1 MKIGDT
7 VRFLSEVGGGR
18 VSGFKGKDIVLVEDE
33 DGFEIPM
40 LMSDVVVI
48 DEEDEAD
55 RFTSGGSVGG
65 SSNRGEYGAA
75 TYASTGKPD
84 GNAAGYADMGKSS
97 GKSAVTSASPA
108 VVAGGVAEGAVSLP
122 GHDRLNLYLAF
133 LPIEVKEMS
142 QTNFEMYLVNDSNY
156 FAQVLLMNAEGAGWH
171 ARFCGTLEP
180 NSKLFVEEF
189 DRTVLNDLER
199 LCLQMIAWKQDKTF
213 TLKPAVS
220 SELRLDLT
228 KFYKLHVF
236 QPNEFF
242 RDPNWTLP
250 FVEDDKPLRSA
261 FVEAGQVREALLTPK
276 VKEADQPKPSKPKKK
291 EPEGPLEVNLHI
303 EELMDTTAGLSAGDM
318 LMAQMNEFR
327 RVMDANVK
335 KPGQQ
340 IVFIHGKGEGVL
352 RKNIL
357 QELKYRYKGCT
368 AQDASFREYGFGA
381 TLVKVGANI

>member
-48 DEEDEAD
+48 AEDIPAD
-55 RFTSGGSVGG
+55 PVTAPSRRKGTESP
-65 SSNRGEYGAA
+65 ELMAAKQGAPLPRKGA
-75 TYASTGKPD
+75 
-84 GNAAGYADMGKSS
+84 
-97 GKSAVTSASPA
+97 
-108 VVAGGVAEGAVSLP
+108 VAEPSPSPEAQNGLGRPSLAP
-122 GHDRLNLYLAF
+122 ADLRGHDTLNLYLSF
-133 LPIEVKEMS
+133 LPVEVKEIS
-142 QTNFEMYLVNDSNY
+142 HTTFEAYLVNDSNY
-156 FAQVLLMNAEGAGWH
+156 FVQVLLMNAEGAGWH
-171 ARFCGTLEP
+171 ARFCGTVEP

-189 DRTVLNDLER
+189 DRSQLNDLER
-199 LCLQMIAWKQDKTF
+199 LCLQTIAWKQDKAF
-213 TLKPAVS
+213 TLKPALS

-236 QPNEFF
+236 QPNAFF
-242 RDPNWTLP
+242 RDPNLTLP
-250 FVEDDKPLRSA
+250 FVEGDKPLRSVFA
-261 FVEAGQVREALLTPK
+261 DAGQVREALLTPK
-276 VKEADQPKPSKPKKK
+276 DKDAAPAVKDADKPKPAKKQK
-291 EPEGPLEVNLHI
+291 KQEPEGPLEVNLHI

-318 LMAQMNEFR
+318 LMVQMKEFR
-327 RVMDANVK
+327 RVMDEYSS
-335 KPGQQ
+335 KPGREV
-340 IVFIHGKGEGVL
+340 VFIHGKGEGVL

-381 TLVKVGANI
+381 TLVKVGNPPRQ

>member
-18 VSGFKGKDIVLVEDE
+18 VSGFKGKDIVLVEDA

-40 LMSDVVVI
+40 LLSDVVLI
-48 DEEDEAD
+48 EENADEPD
-55 RFTSGGSVGG
+55 RPS
-65 SSNRGEYGAA
+65 
-75 TYASTGKPD
+75 KPVSP
-84 GNAAGYADMGKSS
+84 K
-97 GKSAVTSASPA
+97 PA
-108 VVAGGVAEGAVSLP
+108 VSSSLGKGGTTSSAPAGFFDSQAGNISGTRVNNSIP
-122 GHDRLNLYLAF
+122 GHDHLNLYLSF
-133 LPIEVKEMS
+133 LPIEVKEIS
-142 QTNFEMYLVNDSNY
+142 QTSFEAYLVNDSNY
-156 FAQVLLMNAEGAGWH
+156 YVQVLLMNAEGAGWH
-171 ARFCGTLEP
+171 ARFCGTVEP

-189 DRTVLNDLER
+189 DRTILNDLER
-199 LCLQMIAWKQDKTF
+199 LCLQTIAWKQDKAF
-213 TLKPAVS
+213 TLKPATS

-261 FVEAGQVREALLTPK
+261 FVDADQVRDALLSPKDKGKGSMPK
-276 VKEADQPKPSKPKKK
+276 VKDADQPKPAKPKKK
-291 EPEGPLEVNLHI
+291 VPEGPIEVNLHI
-303 EELMDTTAGLSAGDM
+303 EELMDTTAGLSSGDM

-327 RVMDANVK
+327 RVMDENIK

-368 AQDASFREYGFGA
+368 VQDASFREYGFGA
-381 TLVKVGANI
+381 TMVKIGSNS

>member
-18 VSGFKGKDIVLVEDE
+18 VSGFKGKNIVLVEDE

-40 LMSDVVVI
+40 LINDVVVI
-48 DEEDEAD
+48 ENEDYESDKPQKPAPSPGKD
-55 RFTSGGSVGG
+55 VT
-65 SSNRGEYGAA
+65 SNRSAA
-75 TYASTGKPD
+75 P
-84 GNAAGYADMGKSS
+84 
-97 GKSAVTSASPA
+97 ASPQ
-108 VVAGGVAEGAVSLP
+108 VSRKPGWSGEEAGKEEISIPQVSSLP
-122 GHDRLNLYLAF
+122 GHDHLNLYLSF
-133 LPIEVKEMS
+133 LPIEMKELS
-142 QTNFEMYLVNDSNY
+142 QTSFEAYLVNDSNY
-156 FAQVLLMNAEGAGWH
+156 FVQVLLMNAEGAGWH
-171 ARFCGTLEP
+171 ARFCGTVEP

-189 DRTVLNDLER
+189 DRSALNDLER
-199 LCLQMIAWKQDKTF
+199 LCLQTIAWKQDKAF
-213 TLKPAVS
+213 TLKPATS

-228 KFYKLHVF
+228 KFYKLHIF

-261 FVEAGQVREALLTPK
+261 FVDAEQIRDALITPKEKGKGSAPDKKDAGQPK
-276 VKEADQPKPSKPKKK
+276 QAKPKKK
-291 EPEGPLEVNLHI
+291 EPEGPIEVNLHI
-303 EELMDTTAGLSAGDM
+303 EELMDTTAGLSAGDI

-327 RVMDANVK
+327 RVMDENIK

-368 AQDASFREYGFGA
+368 FQDASFREYGFGA
-381 TLVKVGANI
+381 TMVKIAPNP

>member
-48 DEEDEAD
+48 EERADKLTSDKPVPAPSRQGGKGDEA
-55 RFTSGGSVGG
+55 
-65 SSNRGEYGAA
+65 NE
-75 TYASTGKPD
+75 
-84 GNAAGYADMGKSS
+84 SS
-97 GKSAVTSASPA
+97 GKAPGKPSGNSPSQT
-108 VVAGGVAEGAVSLP
+108 GGGGGGSLP
-122 GHDRLNLYLAF
+122 GHDRLNLYLSF
-133 LPIEVKEMS
+133 LPIEVKEIS
-142 QTNFEMYLVNDSNY
+142 QTSFEAYFVNDSNY
-156 FAQVLLMNAEGAGWH
+156 YVQVLLMNAEGAGWH
-171 ARFCGTLEP
+171 ARFCGTVEP

-189 DRTVLNDLER
+189 DRSVLNDLER
-199 LCLQMIAWKQDKTF
+199 LCIQTIAWKQDRTF
-213 TLKPAVS
+213 SLKPATS

-228 KFYKLHVF
+228 KFYKLHIF

-261 FVEAGQVREALLTPK
+261 FVDADQVRDALLPNKDKGKGSAPNVKTADLPK
-276 VKEADQPKPSKPKKK
+276 QPKPKKK
-291 EPEGPLEVNLHI
+291 APEGPIEVNLHI
-303 EELMDTTAGLSAGDM
+303 EELMDTMAGLSAGDI

-327 RVMDANVK
+327 RVMDENIK

-368 AQDASFREYGFGA
+368 VQDASFREYGFGA
-381 TLVKVGANI
+381 TMVKVGANL

>member
-1 MKIGDT
+1 
-7 VRFLSEVGGGR
+7 
-18 VSGFKGKDIVLVEDE
+18 
-33 DGFEIPM
+33 
-40 LMSDVVVI
+40 
-48 DEEDEAD
+48 
-55 RFTSGGSVGG
+55 
-65 SSNRGEYGAA
+65 
-75 TYASTGKPD
+75 
-84 GNAAGYADMGKSS
+84 MGKSS

-108 VVAGGVAEGAVSLP
+108 VVAGSVAEDAVSLP

-133 LPIEVKEMS
+133 LPIEVKELS

-261 FVEAGQVREALLTPK
+261 FVEAGQVREALLT
-276 VKEADQPKPSKPKKK
+276 
-291 EPEGPLEVNLHI
+291 
-303 EELMDTTAGLSAGDM
+303 
-318 LMAQMNEFR
+318 
-327 RVMDANVK
+327 
-335 KPGQQ
+335 
-340 IVFIHGKGEGVL
+340 
-352 RKNIL
+352 
-357 QELKYRYKGCT
+357 
-368 AQDASFREYGFGA
+368 
-381 TLVKVGANI
+381 

>member
-48 DEEDEAD
+48 EEEAD
-55 RFTSGGSVGG
+55 RLTSDSSVPSISGK
-65 SSNRGEYGAA
+65 GAQQA
-75 TYASTGKPD
+75 DAYAPSVKPSAKP
-84 GNAAGYADMGKSS
+84 AAGPS
-97 GKSAVTSASPA
+97 SPA
-108 VVAGGVAEGAVSLP
+108 AGAGGGPVAGAVSLA
-122 GHDRLNLYLAF
+122 GHDRLNLYLSF
-133 LPIEVKEMS
+133 LPIEVKELS
-142 QTNFEMYLVNDSNY
+142 QTSFEMYLVNDSNY
-156 FAQVLLMNAEGAGWH
+156 FVQVLLMNAEGAGWH
-171 ARFCGTLEP
+171 ARFCGTVEP
-180 NSKLFVEEF
+180 NSKLFIEEF
-189 DRTVLNDLER
+189 DRSVLNDLER
-199 LCLQMIAWKQDKTF
+199 LCLQTIAWKPDKTF

-228 KFYKLHVF
+228 KFYKLHIF

-261 FVEAGQVREALLTPK
+261 FAEAGQVQQALLPPK
-276 VKEADQPKPSKPKKK
+276 EKPQTRVKEADQPKPAKPKKK
-291 EPEGPLEVNLHI
+291 VPEGPIEVNLHI

-327 RVMDANVK
+327 RVMDENIK
-335 KPGQQ
+335 KTGQQ

-381 TLVKVGANI
+381 TLVKVGNPQQTPHSI